1 MPKLPSLPP
10 FLAIGFLIL
19 LLYARHTTE
28 LQPLFLFPAIALA
41 AVAVCYLWK
50 RLVKAALLPYVLH
63 AGTLGVSWALYLLY
77 RNDLVGQMPPAA
89 SPWSFILLYVCM
101 AFLTFFLSLR
111 LCRRIRLAR
120 KWIAVLLILYPV
132 SMIAVSAEWRKP
144 STGERSVFHFGDVV
158 TTVEFNAIA
167 LPPCEIF
174 RYHAAQKTVSLPE
187 NDVKLQSIILS
198 VENNVPNTALLEVIR
213 KDVQVQYPAPR
224 TVFFDGVPFEAKGE
238 TIDGQLV
245 IISNDSDPYDWDVFY
260 LLPSASHTLDNR
272 SIDNEG
278 STN

>member
-19 LLYARHTTE
+19 LLYARNTTE

-89 SPWSFILLYVCM
+89 SPWSSILLYVCM
-101 AFLTFFLSLR
+101 AFLTFLLALR
-111 LCRRIRLAR
+111 LCRRISSMR
-120 KWIAVLLILYPV
+120 KWIAVFLILYPASV
-132 SMIAVSAEWRKP
+132 IAVTPTAKNTATQEP
-144 STGERSVFHFGDVV
+144 PVFHFGDVV
-158 TTVEFNAIA
+158 TIIEFSGLAP
-167 LPPCEIF
+167 LHYEIY
-174 RYHAAQKTVSLPE
+174 RYHTSEHTVSLPKT
-187 NDVKLQSIILS
+187 NLKLQSIILT
-198 VENNVPNTALLEVIR
+198 VKNKVPNTAILEVIR
-213 KDVQVQYPAPR
+213 KDGQVQYPAPR

-245 IISNDSDPYDWDVFY
+245 IISNDSDPYDWHVFY